1 MKLKYYLRGL
11 GIGIL
16 VAAFIMGVA
25 TGGKEAMTDE
35 EIRARAAELGMVD
48 SKSVVLSDL
57 RQEETAEPEKTS
69 DEDSI
74 RQEASSTEPSIE
86 ASGDPN
92 MESEEASSQEQEN
105 EKPAQETNEA
115 DSTTESIVEETK
127 EADEEPHI
135 EESHSTPQDS
145 ITIVI
150 ERGDSSVS
158 VSKALAAA
166 GLVADAKE
174 YDRYLCSNG
183 YDKKLRIGT
192 YEIAEGSSDEE
203 IAKIITG
210 R

>member
-92 MESEEASSQEQEN
+92 MESEEA
-105 EKPAQETNEA
+105 
-115 DSTTESIVEETK
+115 
-127 EADEEPHI
+127 DEEPNI